1 MPVSSDST
9 TAVTDFQSKVYG
21 LCAQIPSGSFA
32 TYKDISDALKSS
44 PRAVGQA
51 LKRNPFAP
59 TVPCHRVL
67 SSNFYLG
74 GFLGD
79 WGSES
84 YHGNRKLIM
93 LQKEDL
99 HFDADGFL
107 NKDLQTSSHFTLF
120 DTVTPVTSSEI
131 ACKVASAAKPLH

>member
-51 LKRNPFAP
+51 LKRNLLPPQSLAIGYSHPIFI
-59 TVPCHRVL
+59 L
-67 SSNFYLG
+67 E
-74 GFLGD
+74 GFWVIG
-79 WGSES
+79 
-84 YHGNRKLIM
+84 
-93 LQKEDL
+93 
-99 HFDADGFL
+99 
-107 NKDLQTSSHFTLF
+107 
-120 DTVTPVTSSEI
+120 
-131 ACKVASAAKPLH
+131 AAKAIMETAN